1 GEVAQPKPV
10 IQKAESPA
18 PAEPDEQL
26 QKAIKMV
33 DALVKEKL
41 AVEGAKDAV
50 IAVVEETLGNK
61 NYKKATDINKLREL
75 YSKLKDM

>member
-1 GEVAQPKPV
+1 
-10 IQKAESPA
+10 
-18 PAEPDEQL
+18 
-26 QKAIKMV
+26 MV